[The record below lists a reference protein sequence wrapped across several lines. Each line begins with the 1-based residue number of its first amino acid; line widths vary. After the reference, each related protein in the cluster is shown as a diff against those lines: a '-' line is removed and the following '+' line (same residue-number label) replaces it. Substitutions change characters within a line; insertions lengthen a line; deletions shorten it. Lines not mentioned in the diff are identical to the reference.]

1 MSDTN
6 KKCNFSSQYWVYL
19 RGFWFIS
26 SNNMFLFTY
35 CKYYLHTKTYNHRCL
50 TSLWIFIRH
59 TGLALFNVNL
69 LTISHMR
76 KAINYIIQWSSLSV
90 RSRNGWR
97 KCGAMVRVTAHGL
110 TLYIKY
116 VKSAAL
122 SSYHWAIEKHCQ
134 FVFACE
140 GHNSPI
146 KMFLFVFSFSWILNP
161 EEASF
166 YTAQLFISAAYTLT
180 FLNPESRSTVSTKS
194 KQLFLQA
201 LHQISI

>member
-1 MSDTN
+1 M
-6 KKCNFSSQYWVYL
+6 YL

-69 LTISHMR
+69 LSISHMR
-76 KAINYIIQWSSLSV
+76 KAINYIIKWTNLSV
-90 RSRNGWR
+90 RSRIGWR

-110 TLYIKY
+110 TLYIEY

-122 SSYHWAIEKHCQ
+122 SSYHWAIE
-134 FVFACE
+134 
-140 GHNSPI
+140 N
-146 KMFLFVFSFSWILNP
+146 
-161 EEASF
+161 
-166 YTAQLFISAAYTLT
+166 
-180 FLNPESRSTVSTKS
+180 TVSLCLPVKVTTLLSRCFYLSFRFPEALTQKKLHFTLLNCLS
-194 KQLFLQA
+194 QL
-201 LHQISI
+201 HTH